1 MKFLHKK
8 CLNEINS
15 KKQEI
20 YTLERMSQS
29 QNDKIAIL
37 QNATSSQ
44 SEEITQLKSEIKI
57 LLQKIAYT
65 EGQNQSVKELNETLK
80 LQLQQEISRNS
91 KMEAIILQGYQVSTD
106 KFAEIS
112 DSMFNEDKET
122 VDKLYEAYEGKDLGD
137 L

>member
-1 MKFLHKK
+1 MKLFHKK
-8 CLNEINS
+8 CLDEINN
-15 KKQEI
+15 KKEEI
-20 YTLERMSQS
+20 YMLESMSQS
-29 QNDKIAIL
+29 QNEKIAIL

-44 SEEITQLKSEIKI
+44 SEEISQLKSEIKI

-65 EGQNQSVKELNETLK
+65 EGQIQSVKELNETLK

-106 KFAEIS
+106 KFTEIS
-112 DSMFNEDKET
+112 DAIFNEDKNEI
-122 VDKLYEAYEGKDLGD
+122 DKLHEAYEDQGVGD